1 MYFQF
6 HLSFTYVNI
15 YMAND
20 IFYWFETLLRIYAT
34 QQHEKKLIYV
44 QIDNVQMLWFLKNI
58 LFIDLINCWSF
69 LIIIYNFLKYTFQAY
84 WYYLILTGEDV
95 CKIEKQIWIFYQN
108 SDIFL
113 KIFHFFWLLI
123 LKKKFEFF
131 LLSVVVNAYSV
142 KINVAKRKN

>member
-44 QIDNVQMLWFLKNI
+44 QIDKVQML
-58 LFIDLINCWSF
+58 
-69 LIIIYNFLKYTFQAY
+69 
-84 WYYLILTGEDV
+84 
-95 CKIEKQIWIFYQN
+95 
-108 SDIFL
+108 
-113 KIFHFFWLLI
+113 
-123 LKKKFEFF
+123 
-131 LLSVVVNAYSV
+131 
-142 KINVAKRKN
+142 